1 MFVNPAQRHLPEE
14 KISLTAL
21 TQNHPLVSIGLPIYN
36 EEEHLAQALDSLL
49 GQDYENIEVIISDN
63 ASTDRTPQ
71 ICAEYAVRDQRVRYH
86 RNEANIGG
94 INNFNRVFELARGEF
109 FMWAAG
115 HDVRHPTQVS
125 CCLKVLLEDSSIIL
139 CYSQVVWVNDEGQP
153 LEQIHEYLDTRG
165 LPDKIT
171 RLNVV
176 LWGLQGGFP
185 IYGVF
190 RTDALKQTSVY
201 TSVIS
206 PDMSL
211 LIELAMIGKFA
222 YIPEPLFKLRRA
234 RDHGDLEVYV
244 AKHFKD
250 GTIGRS
256 PQKLYWRMMRELSTR
271 VARHLNS
278 FPGKTLGR
286 MFVVIGVWV
295 KFRWM
300 RVGLRALKRKTS
312 SPLPIGDLKEKPEK
326 SH

>member
-1 MFVNPAQRHLPEE
+1 M
-14 KISLTAL
+14 TAL
-21 TQNHPLVSIGLPIYN
+21 KQNSPLVSIGLPVYN
-36 EEEHLAQALDSLL
+36 EAEHLAQALDSLL

-63 ASTDRTPQ
+63 VSTDATPQ
-71 ICAEYAVRDQRVRYH
+71 ICAEYVAKDARVRYH
-86 RNEANIGG
+86 RNETNIGG

-125 CCLKVLLEDSSIIL
+125 RCLEVLTEDASIVL
-139 CYSQVVWVNDEGQP
+139 CYSQVVWVDDEGEP
-153 LEQIHEYLDTRG
+153 LEIIHEYIDTRG
-165 LPDKIT
+165 LPDKIA

-176 LWGLQGGFP
+176 LWSLQGGFP

-222 YIPEPLFKLRRA
+222 YIPEPEFKLRRA

-244 AKHFKD
+244 AKHFQG
-250 GTIGRS
+250 GTIGRR
-256 PQKLYWRMMRELSTR
+256 PQKLYWRMMRELSAR
-271 VARHLNS
+271 VRRHLAS
-278 FPGKTLGR
+278 FPGKALGT
-286 MFVVIGVWV
+286 MFVIWGVWI

-300 RVGLRALKRKTS
+300 RTGLRALKRTS
-312 SPLPIGDLKEKPEK
+312 AAPPLQVADFEEKPEK
-326 SH
+326 TH